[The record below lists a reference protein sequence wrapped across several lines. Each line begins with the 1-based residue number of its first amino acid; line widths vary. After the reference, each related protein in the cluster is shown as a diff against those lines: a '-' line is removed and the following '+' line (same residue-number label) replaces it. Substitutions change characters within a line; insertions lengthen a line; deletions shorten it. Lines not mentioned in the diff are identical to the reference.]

1 VNAVIKKLLIA
12 NRGEIAVRI
21 IRACREMGVESVAV
35 YSEADRESL
44 HVQLADEAYCIG
56 PKASKDSYL
65 NFTNIVSV
73 AKLTGCDAIHPGY
86 GFLAENADF
95 AELCR
100 ECNIIFV
107 GPTPEAIQ
115 KMGTKDVARETM
127 REANVPIVPGSRG
140 IIRSTDEA
148 VELAEEIGFPVIIKA
163 TAGGGGKGIRVA
175 RTKEDLIKGIN
186 ITQQEANTAFGNPG
200 VYIEKYIEDF
210 RHVEIQVLADNY
222 GSTIHLGERDCSIQR
237 RLQKLLEETP
247 SPALDGEIREEMG
260 TAAVKAAKAVAYT
273 GAGTVEF
280 IYDYRNRKFYFM
292 EMNTRIQVE
301 HPVTEMVTGVDLIKE
316 QIRVASGEKL
326 SLKQDEVVFNGWAIE
341 CRINAE
347 NPAKNFMPSAGK
359 IKMYLPPGGLGV
371 RVDSAA
377 YPGYTIPPYYDSM
390 IAKVITYGS
399 TREEAISRMKRALAE
414 FVIEGIHTTIPFHLK
429 LLSHEQFV
437 DGQFNTKFLEL
448 YDVMSEE

>member
-1 VNAVIKKLLIA
+1 MIKKLLIA

-21 IRACREMGVESVAV
+21 IRACREMGIESVAV
-35 YSEADRESL
+35 YSEADREAL

-56 PKASKDSYL
+56 PTSSKDSYL
-65 NFTNIVSV
+65 NVTNLISV
-73 AKLTGCDAIHPGY
+73 AKLTACDAIHPGY

-100 ECNIIFV
+100 ECNITFV
-107 GPTPEAIQ
+107 GPSPEAIT
-115 KMGTKDVARETM
+115 KMGTKDIARETM
-127 REANVPIVPGSRG
+127 REAGVPIVPGSTG
-140 IIRSTDEA
+140 IINDIDEA
-148 VELAEEIGFPVIIKA
+148 LELVKKIQYPVIIKA

-175 RTKEDLIKGIN
+175 KTEQELIKGIN
-186 ITQQEANTAFGNPG
+186 ITQQEALTAFGNPG

-210 RHVEIQVLADNY
+210 RHVEIQVLADSFGN
-222 GSTIHLGERDCSIQR
+222 TIHLGERDCTIQR
-237 RLQKLLEETP
+237 RLQKLLEESP

-260 TAAVKAAKAVAYT
+260 NAAVKAAKAVDYS

-301 HPVTEMVTGVDLIKE
+301 HPVTEMVTGIDLIKE

-326 SLKQDEVVFNGWAIE
+326 KLNQQDVTFSGWAIE

-347 NPAKNFMPSAGK
+347 NPEKNFLPSAGK
-359 IKMYLPPGGLGV
+359 INMYLPPGGFGV
-371 RVDSAA
+371 RIDSAA

-390 IAKVITYGS
+390 IAKVIAYGT
-399 TREEAISRMKRALAE
+399 TREEAISRMKRALSE

-429 LLSHEQFV
+429 LLDHEKFV
-437 DGQFNTKFLEL
+437 EGGFNTKFLEL
-448 YDVMSEE
+448 HDVMNSN

>member
-1 VNAVIKKLLIA
+1 MIRKLLIA

-21 IRACREMGVESVAV
+21 IRACREIGIESVAV
-35 YSEADRESL
+35 FSEADREAL

-56 PKASKDSYL
+56 PTPSKDSYL
-65 NFTNIVSV
+65 NFANIISV
-73 AKLTGCDAIHPGY
+73 AKLTACDALHPGY

-100 ECNIIFV
+100 DCNITFV
-107 GPTPEAIQ
+107 GPSPEAIT
-115 KMGTKDVARETM
+115 KMGTKDIARETM
-127 REANVPIVPGSRG
+127 REAGVPIVPGSTG
-140 IIRSTDEA
+140 IINDIDEA
-148 VELAEEIGFPVIIKA
+148 LDLVKKIQYPVIIKA

-175 RTKEDLIKGIN
+175 KNEQELIKGIN
-186 ITQQEANTAFGNPG
+186 ITQREALTAFGNPG

-210 RHVEIQVLADNY
+210 RHVEIQVLADSY
-222 GSTIHLGERDCSIQR
+222 GNTIHLGERDCSIQR

-247 SPALDGEIREEMG
+247 SPALDGETRAEMG
-260 TAAVKAAKAVAYT
+260 KAAVKAAKAVDYS

-301 HPVTEMVTGVDLIKE
+301 HPVTEQVTGIDLIKE

-326 SLKQDEVVFNGWAIE
+326 SLKQQDVTFSGWAIE

-347 NPAKNFMPSAGK
+347 NPEKNFMPSAGK

-390 IAKVITYGS
+390 IAKVITYGH
-399 TREEAISRMKRALAE
+399 TREEAISRMKRALGE

-429 LLSHEQFV
+429 LLDHEQFV
-437 DGQFNTKFLEL
+437 EGAFNTKFLEL
-448 YDVMSEE
+448 YDVMKSI

>member
-1 VNAVIKKLLIA
+1 MIKKLLIA

-21 IRACREMGVESVAV
+21 IRACKELGIETVAV
-35 YSEADRESL
+35 FSEADREAL
-44 HVQLADEAYCIG
+44 HVQMADEAYCIG
-56 PKASKDSYL
+56 PKTSKESYL
-65 NFTNIVSV
+65 NFTNMMSV
-73 AKLTGCDAIHPGY
+73 ATLTRCDAIHPGY

-100 ECNIIFV
+100 ECNVTFV
-107 GPTPEAIQ
+107 GPSPEAIT

-127 REANVPIVPGSRG
+127 RQAGVPIVPGSQG
-140 IIRSTDEA
+140 IIESIDEA
-148 VELAEEIGFPVIIKA
+148 IALANEIGYPVIIKA

-175 RTKEDLIKGIN
+175 RDEQELRKGIT
-186 ITQQEANTAFGNPG
+186 ITQQEAATAFGNPG

-210 RHVEIQVLADNY
+210 RHVEIQVLADSY
-222 GSTIHLGERDCSIQR
+222 GNVIHLGERDCTIQR

-247 SPALDGEIREEMG
+247 SPVLDEEMRQKMG
-260 TAAVKAAKAVAYT
+260 EAAVKAAQAVQYT

-280 IYDYRNRKFYFM
+280 IYDYRNRQFYFM

-326 SLKQDEVVFNGWAIE
+326 TLKQEDVTFNGWSIE

-347 NPAKNFMPSAGK
+347 NPEKNFMPSAGK
-359 IKMYLPPGGLGV
+359 IQMYLPPGGFGV
-371 RVDSAA
+371 RVDSAV

-390 IAKVITYGS
+390 IAKLIVHAP
-399 TREEAISRMKRALAE
+399 TREEAIARMKRALSE
-414 FVIEGIHTTIPFHLK
+414 FVIEGVHTTIPFHLK
-429 LLSHEQFV
+429 LLEHEKFV
-437 DGQFNTKFLEL
+437 EGNFNTKFLET
-448 YDVMSEE
+448 YDVMNS